1 MIRFFAKRYAR
12 VRYRFNQETEAASND
27 LNAGLATRLA
37 KEKRTLVARLNAE
50 ADQMDARITEVGEM
64 EEKGYWLCENGHEIQ
79 LSCHC
84 AGNSGE
90 AIVHTAACP
99 LPDDATKDGQPIAN
113 AVTSLR
119 CDDCGKPM
127 KYIRRDQMTGQEKY
141 ESDKERKEA
150 EQIAADKRAQADKLE
165 ANAKDFEGA
174 AQNFMR
180 QAAQSREFADLLR
193 DL

>member
-141 ESDKERKEA
+141 ESDKERKDA
-150 EQIAADKRAQADKLE
+150 EEIAKQKRDQAKAE
-165 ANAKDFEGA
+165 EEN
-174 AQNFMR
+174 
-180 QAAQSREFADLLR
+180 AAQSEKTAQYFRGLAENNRKIAEKVRRL
-193 DL
+193 